1 MVAGELLVK
10 NSGTAAVAMLSARA
24 LRPKFVRMSSTLV
37 GRSGRVYVR
46 DKMLQAHPKKSELNI
61 YLAQ

>member
-24 LRPKFVRMSSTLV
+24 LRPKFVRMPSTLV

-46 DKMLQAHPKKSELNI
+46 E
-61 YLAQ
+61 